1 MLDDYEEITFERK
14 DNQNVSETLPYSV
27 QEKINSIV
35 NSESTKEAKA
45 ETKEIFNGAVLG
57 ATIGAILS
65 LYRKKSVWLGILAG
79 GLITG
84 YLTKEGIIKLKK

>member
-1 MLDDYEEITFERK
+1 MLDDYEEITFDRQGSNSSSDK
-14 DNQNVSETLPYSV
+14 LPYSV
-27 QEKINSIV
+27 QEKINTIV

-45 ETKEIFNGAVLG
+45 ETREIFNGAVLG

-79 GLITG
+79 GLISG
-84 YLTKEGIIKLKK
+84 YLTREGIIKLKK